1 MPTAAGPRVDSLPLV
16 QRLLVAARMWSSG
29 APLDFEAVAAVRN
42 EMLAANHRRHVTNI
56 PAYGEMAREAGLGS
70 GADIGELREGLVL
83 SDEWFK
89 SYDPAWMSGNL
100 PALSSWLELVSTV
113 RLPPPPPAAIDLVT
127 WRASLR
133 EQGVFVTISSATTG
147 LPSLV
152 PRDRLTLAA
161 LRSSSGV
168 RLPWSLPHGEYDSLL
183 LTPIGMGSGLQ
194 AGAAGLA
201 ASSRRI
207 HHYGGPGWIEFLCE
221 AAREQQKIIIYGPPV
236 RLALLE
242 EELTRDG
249 KQVDL
254 PKGSCVLTGGGWK
267 QDLVHDIGGLL
278 DRASELF
285 GIVRSRCID
294 TYATAELNTVF
305 ASCAEGRYH
314 VPPVV
319 EALVVDDLL
328 RPLPG
333 AGDGR
338 LAVLDPM
345 AISYPGRLATSDYVR
360 LRNDSCPC
368 GLAGQTLLH
377 PITRLP
383 DAAPR
388 GCGIADLVATR

>member
-1 MPTAAGPRVDSLPLV
+1 MPPAAGSWADSLPLV

-29 APLDFEAVAAVRN
+29 TPVDFEAVAAVRS

-70 GADIGELREGLVL
+70 GADIGELRERLML

-100 PALSSWLELVSTV
+100 PALSSWLETVSTV
-113 RLPPPPPAAIDLVT
+113 RLPPPPPAAIDLAT
-127 WRASLR
+127 WRESLKER
-133 EQGVFVTISSATTG
+133 GVFVTISSGTTG
-147 LPSLV
+147 LPALV

-168 RLPWSLPHGEYDSLL
+168 RLPWSLPPGDYDSLL
-183 LTPIGMGSGLQ
+183 LTPVGMGSGLQ

-207 HHYGGPGWIEFLCE
+207 HHYQGAGWLEFLCE
-221 AAREQQKIIIYGPPV
+221 TARQQQKAIIYGPPA

-242 EELTRDG
+242 EELIQDG
-249 KQVDL
+249 KQIDL
-254 PKGSCVLTGGGWK
+254 PEGSCVLTGGGWK
-267 QDLVHDIGGLL
+267 QKPVHDIGGLL

-285 GIVRSRCID
+285 GVARTRCID

-333 AGDGR
+333 EGDGR

-345 AISYPGRLATSDYVR
+345 AISYPGRLATSDYAR

-368 GLAGQTLLH
+368 GLDGQTLLY
-377 PITRLP
+377 PVTRLP

-388 GCGIADLVATR
+388 GCGVTDPVASG

>member
-1 MPTAAGPRVDSLPLV
+1 M
-16 QRLLVAARMWSSG
+16 
-29 APLDFEAVAAVRN
+29 PLDFGAVAEARN
-42 EMLAANHRRHVTNI
+42 EMLVANHRQHVTSI
-56 PAYGEMAREAGLGS
+56 PAYGDMAREAGIGS
-70 GADIGELREGLVL
+70 GADIGELRERLVL
-83 SDEWFK
+83 SDDWFK

-100 PALSSWLELVSTV
+100 PALSKWLETVSTI
-113 RLPPPPPAAIDLVT
+113 RLRPPPPAAIDLAT
-127 WRASLR
+127 WRSGLR

-147 LPSLV
+147 PPSLV
-152 PRDRLTLAA
+152 PRDLMTLAA

-168 RLPWSLPHGEYDSLL
+168 RLPWSLPPGEYDSLL
-183 LTPIGMGSGLQ
+183 LTPVGMGSGLQ

-201 ASSRRI
+201 ASSRRV
-207 HHYGGPGWIEFLCE
+207 HHYEEPGWLEFLCE
-221 AAREQQKIIIYGPPV
+221 AARRRQRVIVYGSPV
-236 RLALLE
+236 RLGLLV
-242 EELTRDG
+242 EELIRDRR
-249 KQVDL
+249 QVHL
-254 PKGSCVLTGGGWK
+254 PEGSCVLTGGGWK
-267 QDLVHDIGGLL
+267 QDRAYDMGDLL

-285 GIVRSRCID
+285 GVVRTRCID

-333 AGDGR
+333 NGNGR

-345 AISYPGRLATSDYVR
+345 AISYPGCLATSDYVR

-368 GLAGQTLLH
+368 GLDGQTLLH
-377 PITRLP
+377 PITRLR

-388 GCGIADLVATR
+388 GCGATDFVASR